1 MDTKRAMLR
10 HCLATLAYRGGKVLR
25 NVPDDFAEFSAHETT
40 RTPSQIVAHLGDLLD
55 WGLSMA
61 RGQEKW
67 INLEPGDWKTSGER
81 FFSSLKA
88 FDDYLASDEALGVTE
103 ERLFQGPIA
112 DSFTHVGQLAML
124 SRMAG
129 QPIRAEN
136 YSKASI
142 EPGRVGDDQKPPKF
156 EFD

>member
-25 NVPDDFAEFSAHETT
+25 NVPDDFAEFREYDTT
-40 RTPSQIVAHLGDLLD
+40 RTPAQILAHLGDLLD

-61 RGQEKW
+61 RGEEKW
-67 INLEPGDWKTSGER
+67 IKVDPGNWQTGSER

-88 FDDYLASDEALGVTE
+88 FDDYLASDQALGVTE

-129 QPIRAEN
+129 KPIRGEN
-136 YSKASI
+136 YSKAVI
-142 EPGRVGDDQKPPKF
+142 ESGNVGAEQPPPRL